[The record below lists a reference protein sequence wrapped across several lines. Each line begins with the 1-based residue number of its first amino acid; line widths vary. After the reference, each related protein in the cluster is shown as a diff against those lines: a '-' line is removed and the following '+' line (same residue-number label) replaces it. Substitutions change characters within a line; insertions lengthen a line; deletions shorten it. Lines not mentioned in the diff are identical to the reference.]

1 MPGEGSSNPYQR
13 ARRPIKTNIGFSDRT
28 TINMYGKDVPSEL
41 IGTVQL
47 GDMAMLSVTG
57 EQI

>member
-1 MPGEGSSNPYQR
+1 
-13 ARRPIKTNIGFSDRT
+13 
-28 TINMYGKDVPSEL
+28 MYGKDVPSEL